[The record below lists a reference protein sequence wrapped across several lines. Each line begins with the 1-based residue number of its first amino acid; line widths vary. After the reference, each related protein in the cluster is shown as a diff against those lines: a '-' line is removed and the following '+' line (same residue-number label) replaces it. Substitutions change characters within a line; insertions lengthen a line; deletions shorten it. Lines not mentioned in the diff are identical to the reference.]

1 MSDIAE
7 FKNIP
12 DVSFIDFLTL
22 EQVQELFRADF
33 IQAYKNATGQTLT
46 LNPAD
51 PINLVLLAES
61 NQYYQALQYVDR
73 AGKQDLLKYTYGEY
87 LDNIALRSGLT
98 RKGAGKAITTL
109 RFTLS
114 ATRSSAVAIPAGT
127 RVCTGDNVYFATT
140 EYAEIKP
147 AAFAATT
154 LRFES
159 TGEHD
164 DIEIPAGSVAA
175 TADGVRFKTTQ
186 GVTLAAC
193 AAAMATL
200 RFTLSAARSEAVTI
214 SAGTKVYADV
224 AARAYTFPF
233 VTGETVTIEAS
244 EKATTTLRFY
254 PKAGATTAVFVPI
267 GSLYSAAG
275 KIFVTDEDLE
285 VAPDDEYSEVSATA
299 LLPGSTANN
308 VAAGT
313 AVAWAARGQDEDENY
328 ILSPTNSAPAIG
340 RCVTAT
346 TSTGGVSNLTADVAA
361 LAQYAGAE
369 GNGFKPGTINHLR
382 PATMAPGSYT
392 LSATNTDTSTGG
404 SGSAY
409 ADAPAVAEEA
419 GDAANGYKP
428 APAPVRP
435 NENGLPTVTPETP
448 TAKEQGVA
456 VLVDTFEGVTSVRN
470 LTETAGG
477 YGSAYVDVPAEA
489 EAPGE
494 SGNGY
499 GKGDVNTL
507 VDPIGYIGSVANT
520 TETSGG
526 TEEEDDDELTE
537 RVFYAPEG
545 YSVAG
550 PALAYIS
557 LAKQFRSDVRDVTV
571 VRPEGTAGTVDI
583 YILLAGGKLPTASDL
598 AALLEFLSDKTRR
611 PLNDFVKCKAPTEV
625 PYTIDLTYT
634 IAESDAAQVGTITE
648 AVNQAVTDYADWQRT
663 IGQDINPTALIARV
677 RDAGAKWVEL
687 RSPARSAVTKSQ
699 VPKLTTQN
707 VVYGGTEDD

>member
-1 MSDIAE
+1 M
-7 FKNIP
+7 
-12 DVSFIDFLTL
+12 
-22 EQVQELFRADF
+22 
-33 IQAYKNATGQTLT
+33 
-46 LNPAD
+46 
-51 PINLVLLAES
+51 
-61 NQYYQALQYVDR
+61 
-73 AGKQDLLKYTYGEY
+73 
-87 LDNIALRSGLT
+87 
-98 RKGAGKAITTL
+98 
-109 RFTLS
+109 
-114 ATRSSAVAIPAGT
+114 
-127 RVCTGDNVYFATT
+127 
-140 EYAEIKP
+140 
-147 AAFAATT
+147 
-154 LRFES
+154 
-159 TGEHD
+159 
-164 DIEIPAGSVAA
+164 
-175 TADGVRFKTTQ
+175 
-186 GVTLAAC
+186 
-193 AAAMATL
+193 
-200 RFTLSAARSEAVTI
+200 
-214 SAGTKVYADV
+214 
-224 AARAYTFPF
+224 
-233 VTGETVTIEAS
+233 
-244 EKATTTLRFY
+244 
-254 PKAGATTAVFVPI
+254 
-267 GSLYSAAG
+267 
-275 KIFVTDEDLE
+275 
-285 VAPDDEYSEVSATA
+285 
-299 LLPGSTANN
+299 
-308 VAAGT
+308 
-313 AVAWAARGQDEDENY
+313 
-328 ILSPTNSAPAIG
+328 
-340 RCVTAT
+340 TAT

-361 LAQYAGAE
+361 LAQYAGTE

-382 PATMAPGSYT
+382 PATLAPGSYT

-489 EAPGE
+489 EAAGE

-499 GKGDVNTL
+499 SKGDVNTL
-507 VDPIGYIGSVANT
+507 VDPIGYIGSVTNT

-611 PLNDFVKCKAPTEV
+611 PLNDFVECKAP
-625 PYTIDLTYT
+625 
-634 IAESDAAQVGTITE
+634 
-648 AVNQAVTDYADWQRT
+648 QRC
-663 IGQDINPTALIARV
+663 LIP
-677 RDAGAKWVEL
+677 
-687 RSPARSAVTKSQ
+687 ST
-699 VPKLTTQN
+699 
-707 VVYGGTEDD
+707 